1 MARVAWRFEHEGLIE
16 ADARV
21 PIGER
26 THPAGI
32 HGGAGESGGGVEDEK
47 IVCKALHL
55 HELDAHAASIA
66 DAINRREP
74 PRQSGA
80 ARADILVWTF
90 EEPALRVKLFRST
103 RVFESAAEETVLD
116 AALRAGLD
124 VPHRCKGGNCGACRA
139 RLLEGEVAYPHGR
152 PLGLSDV
159 EMADGLV
166 LLCRAHAHSDLL
178 LETFAPG
185 IAGALRVKRLPCRVE
200 RVERLAHDVKALY
213 LRLPPAE
220 SFDFKPGQYIDVL
233 LSKGRR
239 RSFSIASPPH
249 DARPLELHVRRAA
262 GGEFSEQVFA
272 EEMRGAVLH
281 LEGPLGNSV
290 YREIAAGAVPGAVA
304 PGAAVPPLL
313 LVGGGTGLAPLKSIL
328 RHVLE
333 QGVPRRTTLYWG
345 VRAERDLYAHAF
357 LEETA
362 RQDPRF
368 RYVPVLSEPSPAW
381 KGRRGLVHAAVLAEV
396 CGLEHHEIHAS
407 GPPQMIAAMRRD
419 FTARG
424 VRESAM
430 SFDSFDYAS
439 DSPARQS
446 MRAETK
452 S

>member
-1 MARVAWRFEHEGLIE
+1 M
-16 ADARV
+16 
-21 PIGER
+21 
-26 THPAGI
+26 
-32 HGGAGESGGGVEDEK
+32 GA
-47 IVCKALHL
+47 
-55 HELDAHAASIA
+55 
-66 DAINRREP
+66 
-74 PRQSGA
+74 
-80 ARADILVWTF
+80 
-90 EEPALRVKLFRST
+90 EEPVLRVKLFRSA
-103 RVFESAAEETVLD
+103 RAFDAAADETVLD

-139 RLLEGEVAYPHGR
+139 RLLEGEVAYPNGR
-152 PLGLSDV
+152 PLGLSDA

-166 LLCRAHAHSDLL
+166 LLCRAHARGELL

-185 IAGALRVKRLPCRVE
+185 TAGALRVKRLPCRVE
-200 RVERLAHDVKALY
+200 RVERLAHDVMGVY

-233 LSKGRR
+233 LAKGRR

-249 DARPLELHVRRAA
+249 DARPLELHVRRAP

-290 YREIAAGAVPGAVA
+290 YRDIADAEAPGAEA
-304 PGAAVPPLL
+304 PGAAAPGAAAPPLL

-333 QGVPRRTTLYWG
+333 KGLPRRTTLYWG
-345 VRAERDLYAHAF
+345 VRAERDLYAHAL
-357 LEETA
+357 LEEAA
-362 RQDPRF
+362 RADARF
-368 RYVPVLSEPSPAW
+368 RYIPVLSEPSAAW
-381 KGRRGLVHAAVLAEV
+381 EGRRGLVHEAVLAELR
-396 CGLEHHEIHAS
+396 GLEHHEIHAS
-407 GPPQMIAAMRRD
+407 GPPQMIEAMRRD

-424 VRESAM
+424 VRESSM
-430 SFDSFDYAS
+430 TFDSFDYAP

-446 MRAETK
+446 MRAQTR

>member
-1 MARVAWRFEHEGLIE
+1 MG
-16 ADARV
+16 
-21 PIGER
+21 
-26 THPAGI
+26 
-32 HGGAGESGGGVEDEK
+32 S
-47 IVCKALHL
+47 
-55 HELDAHAASIA
+55 
-66 DAINRREP
+66 
-74 PRQSGA
+74 
-80 ARADILVWTF
+80 
-90 EEPALRVKLFRST
+90 EEPALRVKLFRSA
-103 RVFESAAEETVLD
+103 RAFESAADETVLD

-139 RLLEGEVAYPHGR
+139 RLLEGEVVYPNGR

-159 EMADGLV
+159 ETADGLV

-185 IAGALRVKRLPCRVE
+185 TAGALHVKRLPCRVE
-200 RVERLAHDVKALY
+200 RLERLAHDVMALY

-272 EEMRGAVLH
+272 EDMRGAVLH

-290 YREIAAGAVPGAVA
+290 YREIAKAAAPCAVA
-304 PGAAVPPLL
+304 PGDVAPGDVAPGVAAPPLL

-357 LEETA
+357 LEEAA
-362 RQDPRF
+362 RHHPRF
-368 RYVPVLSEPSPAW
+368 RYVPVLSEPSAAW

-396 CGLEHHEIHAS
+396 EGLEHHDIHAS

-430 SFDSFDYAS
+430 SFESFDYAP
-439 DSPARQS
+439 DAPARQS

>member
-1 MARVAWRFEHEGLIE
+1 M
-16 ADARV
+16 
-21 PIGER
+21 
-26 THPAGI
+26 
-32 HGGAGESGGGVEDEK
+32 
-47 IVCKALHL
+47 
-55 HELDAHAASIA
+55 
-66 DAINRREP
+66 
-74 PRQSGA
+74 
-80 ARADILVWTF
+80 
-90 EEPALRVKLFRST
+90 RVKLFRSA
-103 RVFESAAEETVLD
+103 RAFESAAEETVLD

-139 RLLEGEVAYPHGR
+139 RLLEGEVVYPNGW

-159 EMADGLV
+159 ETADGLV
-166 LLCRAHAHSDLL
+166 LLCRAHAHTDLL
-178 LETFAPG
+178 LETLAPG
-185 IAGALRVKRLPCRVE
+185 TAGALHIKRLPCRVE
-200 RVERLAHDVKALY
+200 RVERLAHDVMALY

-272 EEMRGAVLH
+272 EEMRGTVLH
-281 LEGPLGNSV
+281 LEGPLGDSV
-290 YREIAAGAVPGAVA
+290 YREIAGATTPDAAVPGAAV
-304 PGAAVPPLL
+304 PGAAAQGVAAQGVAAQGVAVPPLL

-362 RQDPRF
+362 RHYPRF
-368 RYVPVLSEPSPAW
+368 RYVPVLSEPSAAW
-381 KGRRGLVHAAVLAEV
+381 KGRRGLVHEAVLAEV
-396 CGLEHHEIHAS
+396 CGLELHEIHAS

-430 SFDSFDYAS
+430 SFDSFDYAP

-446 MRAETK
+446 MRAQTK